1 MWVQIT
7 LDPAMPVLMRPD
19 GFVQVGWDPRR
30 AVLVC
35 TPSGLTADGLASVL
49 RMMQSRIPMA
59 DLLARAAELGLDDCE
74 QMVDVVHQLVAAGV
88 AARVPRAR
96 GGRSMGIRVH
106 GNGPLSDLVVSAL
119 RCSNARVRHTNQR
132 GATGADAD
140 LVVLTDY
147 LVADPALVREL
158 HAAGTPHL
166 LVRVRDGNGLVG
178 PMVVPGVTSCLR
190 CADLHRSDHDAAWP
204 AVAAQLRDTVGT
216 ADRATVL
223 ATAALAVH
231 QVDRVLRAIRGDNGD
246 SSVSPPS
253 TLNTTLEFDVAASS
267 IVCRQ
272 WARHPRC
279 SC

>member
-1 MWVQIT
+1 
-7 LDPAMPVLMRPD
+7 MPVLLRPD

-30 AVLVC
+30 AVLVR
-35 TPSGLTADGLASVL
+35 TPSGLTADALAAVL
-49 RMMQSRIPMA
+49 RMMQSRVSMT
-59 DLLARAAELGLDDCE
+59 DLLAHASELGLDDRE
-74 QMVDVVHQLVAAGV
+74 QLTDMVRQLVAAGV
-88 AARVPRAR
+88 AARVPRVR
-96 GGRSMGIRVH
+96 RGRSMRIRVH

-119 RCSNARVRHTNQR
+119 RCSGARVRHTNQR
-132 GATGADAD
+132 GATAADAD

-147 LVADPALVREL
+147 LVADPSLVREL

-223 ATAALAVH
+223 ATAALAVN
-231 QVDRVLRAIRGDNGD
+231 QIDRVLRAIRGDGRAAD
-246 SSVSPPS
+246 ARPPS
-253 TLNTTLEFDVAASS
+253 TLDTTLEFDVEASS
-267 IVCRQ
+267 IVSRQ

>member
-1 MWVQIT
+1 
-7 LDPAMPVLMRPD
+7 MPVLMRPD

-30 AVLVC
+30 AVLVR
-35 TPSGLTADGLASVL
+35 PPGGMTADGLASVL
-49 RMMQSRIPMA
+49 RMMQSRTPLA
-59 DLLARAAELGLDDCE
+59 DLVARAAESGLHQRQ
-74 QMVDVVHQLVAAGV
+74 QMVEVVDQLVAAGV
-88 AARVPRAR
+88 AVRVAHVRR
-96 GGRSMGIRVH
+96 GRSMRIRVH
-106 GNGPLSDLVVSAL
+106 GHGPLSDLVVSAL
-119 RCSNARVRHTNQR
+119 RCSGARVRHTSQR
-132 GATGADAD
+132 GATAADAD

-231 QVDRVLRAIRGDNGD
+231 QVDRVLRAIRGDGTAV
-246 SSVSPPS
+246 SVSPPP
-253 TLNTTLEFDVAASS
+253 TLDTTLEFDVGASS